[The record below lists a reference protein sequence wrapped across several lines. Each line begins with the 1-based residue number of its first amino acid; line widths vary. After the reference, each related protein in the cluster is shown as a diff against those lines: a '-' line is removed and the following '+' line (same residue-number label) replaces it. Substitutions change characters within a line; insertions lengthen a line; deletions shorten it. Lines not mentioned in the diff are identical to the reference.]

1 MGALDE
7 SNPGSLSLVI
17 PNYMSSPS
25 RCMPFSS
32 YFSVCC
38 PDDCESV
45 LEHIEEVV
53 GEPSAEPTRLLDI
66 VSSTPSDTQ
75 EAPRNLSATLVTR
88 LDEIAGRHQGRVPLH
103 GRLFMQWLHHAYPRE
118 CPYPHVSGTTNPV
131 TQDEWLNMQPELNNV
146 DATDSEKE
154 QHMASHMDD
163 LAGLEALPWTDVE
176 ELVAVDRIST
186 KPGRGTWLRPC
197 MMLVALLSF
206 LLPLVRGSMALLG
219 RQSGEK
225 DRTHLV

>member
-1 MGALDE
+1 
-7 SNPGSLSLVI
+7 
-17 PNYMSSPS
+17 MSSPS

-45 LEHIEEVV
+45 LGHIEEAV
-53 GEPSAEPTRLLDI
+53 GEPSAEPRRLLDI

-75 EAPRNLSATLVTR
+75 EAPRNLSSTLVTR

-131 TQDEWLNMQPELNNV
+131 TQDEWLNMHPEIDDV
-146 DATDSEKE
+146 SATDSEKE
-154 QHMASHMDD
+154 QHVASHADD
-163 LAGLEALPWTDVE
+163 LASLEPLPWNEVE
-176 ELVAVDRIST
+176 ELVAVDQI
-186 KPGRGTWLRPC
+186 
-197 MMLVALLSF
+197 
-206 LLPLVRGSMALLG
+206 
-219 RQSGEK
+219 
-225 DRTHLV
+225 